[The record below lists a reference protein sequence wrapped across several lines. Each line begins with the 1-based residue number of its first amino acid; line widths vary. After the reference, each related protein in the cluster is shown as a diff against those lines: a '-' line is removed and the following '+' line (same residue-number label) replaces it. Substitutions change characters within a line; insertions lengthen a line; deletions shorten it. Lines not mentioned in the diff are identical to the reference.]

1 MSEFFFIFYI
11 FISVSLF
18 RLLLLKPCFTSR
30 AHLTLVEFHC
40 DTKSSGRSATPIPDS
55 KFLTLGGRVR
65 YQDHA
70 GKIRCP
76 PGCTTLHFGFGSH
89 PSLSPPLPLFGV
101 LDSICFNLGHYYRLL
116 SLHLTLMPISVI
128 SVIKRLL
135 CPSYSHELTIL
146 TILTAVARGEFIII
160 DARH

>member
-1 MSEFFFIFYI
+1 M
-11 FISVSLF
+11 L
-18 RLLLLKPCFTSR
+18 
-30 AHLTLVEFHC
+30 
-40 DTKSSGRSATPIPDS
+40 GRSDALPVAQLYISD
-55 KFLTLGGRVR
+55 LVL
-65 YQDHA
+65 
-70 GKIRCP
+70 
-76 PGCTTLHFGFGSH
+76 H